1 LIIFIK
7 VIFVIID
14 LGGER
19 GGSDEDIGILE
30 VCLRHFMY
38 EKVNLREVYGE
49 GYGNCRICTRDTK
62 NKQCKGYVRY
72 YLPTY
77 KGLNQPTR

>member
-1 LIIFIK
+1 M
-7 VIFVIID
+7 
-14 LGGER
+14 GRER

-49 GYGNCRICTRDTK
+49 GYGDCRICTCDAK
-62 NKQCKGYVRY
+62 NKHCKGYVRY
-72 YLPTY
+72 YLPTH
-77 KGLNQPTR
+77 KIHNQPAR